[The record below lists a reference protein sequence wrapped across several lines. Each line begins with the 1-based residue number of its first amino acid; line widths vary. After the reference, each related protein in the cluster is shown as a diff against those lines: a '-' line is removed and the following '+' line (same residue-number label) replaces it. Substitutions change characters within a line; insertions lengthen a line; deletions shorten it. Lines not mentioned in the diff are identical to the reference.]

1 MHTGCSEWFRQQ
13 DPTHVEQKVSLLFL
27 RIIDYFLLRKY
38 GGTKENDGSEGGKG
52 ESHDPYFSTVFHRL
66 SVNNKLPSVFLSTY
80 FTDNDGR

>member
-38 GGTKENDGSEGGKG
+38 GRTTENDGREGGKG
-52 ESHDPYFSTVFHRL
+52 RKP
-66 SVNNKLPSVFLSTY
+66 
-80 FTDNDGR
+80 

>member
-1 MHTGCSEWFRQQ
+1 M
-13 DPTHVEQKVSLLFL
+13 VSAARPYTCRTKGFPILFL

-52 ESHDPYFSTVFHRL
+52 ESHDPYFSTIFHRL

-80 FTDNDGR
+80 FTDNDGC

>member
-1 MHTGCSEWFRQQ
+1 MDE
-13 DPTHVEQKVSLLFL
+13 
-27 RIIDYFLLRKY
+27 RK
-38 GGTKENDGSEGGKG
+38 KMMEGRAEKG